1 MRESRMVF
9 GDCAIA
15 LHWVACALDSLR
27 IRLTAYGG
35 GFFESEQRA
44 KPYEDLDHLGQ
55 QMDAL
60 ARQLSITLG
69 DEHEALVAF
78 GSARAAVGDVVET
91 VGLLRD
97 PSRPGAAGIS
107 KLVEETIAH
116 VEGQRERF
124 DASRDQF
131 MAATRDLRGE
141 D

>member
-1 MRESRMVF
+1 MRESRTVF

-27 IRLTAYGG
+27 IRLTEYGEG
-35 GFFESEQRA
+35 LFETEQRA
-44 KPYEDLDHLGQ
+44 KPYEDLERLGQ
-55 QMDAL
+55 EMDAL
-60 ARQLSITLG
+60 AEQLSVTLEG
-69 DEHEALVAF
+69 EHEALVAF
-78 GSARAAVGDVVET
+78 GSARAAVSDVVET

-97 PSRPGAAGIS
+97 PSRHGAAGIP

-124 DASRDQF
+124 DACRDQF
-131 MAATRDLRGE
+131 MAATRDLPGE